1 MRINKADILLA
12 VIIAVVGVAAS
23 IYIGFYNNDIEYGQV
38 IVHKDN
44 KIYGTYSLDED
55 REINIDEN
63 GHINKITIK
72 DGNVQMSFA
81 NCYNQDCVKQ
91 GSIKDMSK
99 SIVCLPHKVVVEVES
114 KESGFDS
121 VSR

>member
-23 IYIGFYNNDIEYGQV
+23 IYIGFYNNDIEHGQV
-38 IVHKDN
+38 VVHKDN

-55 REINIDEN
+55 RKINIDEN

-72 DGNVQMSFA
+72 DGNVQMTFA
-81 NCYNQDCVKQ
+81 NCYNLTEIHFR
-91 GSIKDMSK
+91 SDMRSTVEALPGYDSK
-99 SIVCLPHKVVVEVES
+99 WGATSATVY
-114 KESGFDS
+114 FDL
-121 VSR
+121 

>member
-23 IYIGFYNNDIEYGQV
+23 IYIGFYNNDMNDGQV
-38 IVHKDN
+38 VVHKDN

-55 REINIDEN
+55 REINIKEN

-72 DGNVQMSFA
+72 DGNAQMTFA

-91 GSIKDMSK
+91 GSIHDKSK
-99 SIVCLPHKVVVEVES
+99 SIVCLPHKVVVEVKF
-114 KESGFDS
+114 KESGYDS
-121 VSR
+121 VSK

>member
-23 IYIGFYNNDIEYGQV
+23 IYIGFYNNDIEHGQV
-38 IVHKDN
+38 VVHKDN

-72 DGNVQMSFA
+72 DGNVQMTFA

-91 GSIKDMSK
+91 GSIHDMSK
-99 SIVCLPHKVVVEVES
+99 SIVCLPHKVVVEVKSE
-114 KESGFDS
+114 ESGFDS